1 LNNKSLGW
9 HKKNLIWHFFFS
21 GFYFDD
27 LFSKFIKVLFN
38 KFMILPS
45 FFILDKWLSYW
56 TGSGILKQ
64 TLKTFNKIFYIGK
77 INYFVFLFILV
88 ITLPFVLIVIWLFLL
103 FLL

>member
-1 LNNKSLGW
+1 
-9 HKKNLIWHFFFS
+9 
-21 GFYFDD
+21 
-27 LFSKFIKVLFN
+27 
-38 KFMILPS
+38 MILPS